1 MKMRVMW
8 SVVQAAVGGMV
19 VATLSGCA
27 FGARN
32 ISLQYQP
39 VMDMQSKSRQSVAIV
54 KFTDTRQKPEIG
66 EVRNGYGIKT
76 ATVWAKDQ
84 DVGAWV
90 ANALA
95 DELTKAGF
103 DIKKYQDAAPPDA
116 KIAISGSVPEA
127 YVKMFMSQRGTV
139 RVSVSVTKA
148 GVVAL
153 NKEYSGKSGGLAWT
167 ASTAEYEKILKAAL
181 QDVMKTLVPDVV
193 AAIE

>member
-1 MKMRVMW
+1 MRIRILWSMVQVTFGVMA
-8 SVVQAAVGGMV
+8 VV
-19 VATLSGCA
+19 TLSGCA

-39 VMDMQSKSRQSVAIV
+39 ALDVQAKARQSVAVV
-54 KFTDTRQKPEIG
+54 KFTDTREKPEIG

-95 DELTKAGF
+95 DELGKAGY
-103 DIKKYQDAAPPDA
+103 DIQKFQDAAPPDA
-116 KIAISGSVPEA
+116 KIAITGSVPEA
-127 YVKMFMSQRGTV
+127 YVKMFMTQRGTV

-148 GVVAL
+148 GVVCL
-153 NKEYSGKSGGLAWT
+153 NKEYAGKAGGMAWT
-167 ASTAEYEKILKAAL
+167 ASTGEYEKILKKAL
-181 QDVMKTLVPDVV
+181 QDVMKQLVPDVV
-193 AAIE
+193 AAID